1 MYQEIV
7 DEYTKKSNFA
17 YQFREHKKAYQ
28 YYSEQDVIEE
38 SVADMIAEDMFKNK
52 SLGGQSFNG
61 DVFMQLFED
70 IMKRSKRFSYMED
83 NGLGFSKHIKQL
95 LDENGNA
102 MQRNMQISELV
113 RQYIEDGTITEI
125 C

>member
-1 MYQEIV
+1 MQDKIADYI
-7 DEYTKKSNFA
+7 KNNM
-17 YQFREHKKAYQ
+17 
-28 YYSEQDVIEE
+28 DVIEE

-70 IMKRSKRFSYMED
+70 IMKRSKRFSSMED
-83 NGLGFSKHIKQL
+83 NGLGFSKHIKKL